1 MNDFLVALPSP
12 AAGRVLGV
20 CVMVR
25 WIMIGLAV
33 LGLALSL
40 TTRSPGLLGL
50 GLLCTAIGL
59 FGVVFSLAAERVASR
74 SRPDSAMLGPEA
86 LAAIRERARA
96 QRAAGPAR
104 PPSSSDSR
112 QGH

>member
-1 MNDFLVALPSP
+1 
-12 AAGRVLGV
+12 
-20 CVMVR
+20 
-25 WIMIGLAV
+25 MIGLAV

-50 GLLCTAIGL
+50 GLLGAAIGL
-59 FGVVFSLAAERVASR
+59 FGLVFSLAAERVASR

-96 QRAAGPAR
+96 QRAAAESRTP
-104 PPSSSDSR
+104 SSDSNSGR
-112 QGH
+112 